1 MASKYAQPSPPD
13 TDSGLDTVQKI
24 SGKRLKD
31 QTIDFYEHFSCISI
45 YCQIYIRNWNGT
57 DQKGNQYHT
66 NYQLIS
72 IQNPKKNTNLV

>member
-13 TDSGLDTVQKI
+13 TDSGLDTVHNI

-57 DQKGNQYHT
+57 DQKGNQY
-66 NYQLIS
+66 QLPININS
-72 IQNPKKNTNLV
+72 KSKKEHEPCVI